1 MEGSVTQEM
10 YEGIANLQ
18 SLYKRAG
25 RSFLDGP
32 SSASDTP
39 CHTAR
44 QGPTHP
50 PSVKTKTS
58 KYLPRVDTR
67 ATGRGNSSDV
77 SSHRGGSTG
86 VPRGSV
92 GYRAHQ
98 SMDEVEE
105 ETRSQTSLQ
114 V

>member
-1 MEGSVTQEM
+1 MTDPWWRVRVTQAM
-10 YEGIANLQ
+10 YEEIANLQ

-32 SSASDTP
+32 SSASDAP

-50 PSVKTKTS
+50 PSVETKTS

-67 ATGRGNSSDV
+67 ATGRGNA
-77 SSHRGGSTG
+77 STLDHI
-86 VPRGSV
+86 VV
-92 GYRAHQ
+92 VQQAFQERALATARINQWMSRKRKHA
-98 SMDEVEE
+98 
-105 ETRSQTSLQ
+105 L
-114 V
+114 